1 MCRMKA
7 GFAALIVVMILV
19 GGGCAHYPVNARLG
33 RLDGRAGY
41 RFENLPADGGGGKN
55 TDEVFVVLAFSG
67 GGSRAAAFSYG
78 VLEELAKVRI
88 GHAGVGAGER
98 SLLDEVDVITSV
110 SGSSFA
116 AAYYALRHEKTFEE
130 FPQKY
135 LYRDM
140 GGRLWAAAANPV
152 NWARLASPTFDRV
165 DLAAE
170 DYDREVFA
178 GATYADLI
186 REKRRPYLLL
196 TASDISLGRRFE
208 FTQEQFDFLYSDLA
222 SVPLGRAVA
231 ASAAFPVFLSP
242 VAFENYPHGADFA
255 EPAWVR
261 EALGGKEALPRLVRR
276 AGDLRSYED
285 VAKRT
290 HVRLLDGAMADY
302 MGLRAPM
309 EAMETTE
316 GDFSI
321 RRMIE
326 QGRIKKLVVISVNS
340 VRTPP
345 IVWDSQIGAPNWYDV
360 LWFTA
365 ETPIRNNSFDAVT
378 EFKEMLAADQAA
390 SAEQRRYVEALR
402 RTDPAAAAQV
412 KMRPE
417 YQSYFV
423 TVDFAGV
430 KDGALRQ
437 RLEDVKTGLSLKA
450 GEVDD
455 LRHGAAEALRESEE
469 LRRVVRE
476 VE

>member
-1 MCRMKA
+1 MKA
-7 GFAALIVVMILV
+7 IITALLIVMVLWCE
-19 GGGCAHYPVNARLG
+19 GCAHYPVNARLK
-33 RLDGRAGY
+33 RFDGRAGY
-41 RFENLPADGGGGKN
+41 RFENVPADGGGGKN

-67 GGSRAAAFSYG
+67 GGSRAAGFSYG
-78 VLEELAKVRI
+78 VLEELAKTRI
-88 GHAGVGAGER
+88 GHEGIGAGER

-110 SGSSFA
+110 SGSSFT
-116 AAYYALRHEKTFEE
+116 AAYYALRHEKTFDE

-135 LYRDM
+135 LHQDM

-152 NWARLASPTFDRV
+152 NWARLASPAFDRV

-170 DYDREVFA
+170 DYDREVFN
-178 GATYADLI
+178 GATYGDLI
-186 REKRRPYLLL
+186 KARQRPYLLL
-196 TASDISLGRRFE
+196 TAADISLGRRFE

-222 SVPLGRAVA
+222 SVPLARAVA

-242 VAFENYPHGADFA
+242 VAFENYPHGTDFA
-255 EPAWVR
+255 EPAWVPA
-261 EALGGKEALPRLVRR
+261 ALGSKDALPRLARR

-285 VAKRT
+285 TANRP

-302 MGLRAPM
+302 MGLRAPL
-309 EAMETTE
+309 EALQSTE

-345 IVWDSQIGAPNWYDV
+345 IVWDRRIGAPNWYDV

-365 ETPIRNNSFDAVT
+365 ETPIRNNSFDAVM

-390 SAEQRRYVEALR
+390 LAGQKRYVEALR
-402 RTDPAAAAQV
+402 RTDPAAAARV
-412 KMRPE
+412 KILPE

-430 KDGALRQ
+430 KDAGLRQ
-437 RLEDVKTGLSLKA
+437 RLENVKTGLSLKA

-455 LRHGAAEALRESEE
+455 LRRGAAAALRDSEE
-469 LRRVVRE
+469 LRRVIRE
-476 VE
+476 LE